1 MPAIFMASFTMQ
13 PVRLETPPDLDALP
27 DRLHRIVAPWAAR
40 QPDALALTDADAALS
55 YAQLE
60 QAIRETAARLR
71 EAGVRAGDRVL
82 LAGENGVA
90 LAVLILALGAL
101 DAWACPANARLS
113 AREIGN
119 ILEHSGARRALYLGA
134 QSPEAVAHAAAHS
147 AADTDWPWL
156 GSFGLGPLNEQCR
169 PEATSPSSTEQV
181 AALIYTSGTSGDPKG
196 VMLTH
201 CNLLFIGDN
210 GRRLRRLVPQD
221 VVYGVLPLSHV
232 YGLSALLVAALHSGA
247 TLRLVP
253 RFAPDALA
261 RALAE
266 EGVTVLHGVPAMY
279 ARLLDWARQGGH
291 RLTAPRLRIAQLG
304 GAPMTQPLKDDFE
317 RAFGLTLHNGYGLTE
332 SSPSISQTRLDAPRR
347 DCSVGPPIPGVA
359 VRIIGADGHE
369 VAPGAVGELQVR
381 GPNVMKGY
389 YRNPGLT
396 RETVT
401 AEGWLKT
408 GDLARQGADGALFLV
423 GRSKELIIRSGFNVY
438 PVEVEQALN
447 AHPQVVQSA
456 VVGRSAGANEEVVA
470 FVEAAAGCGLTAE
483 VLAAHLRGCLAPYK
497 LPSEIV
503 FLEQLP
509 ASATGKILKNALKER
524 AAARPAHELEKP

>member
-1 MPAIFMASFTMQ
+1 MDSTEF
-13 PVRLETPPDLDALP
+13 LDALP
-27 DRLHRIVAPWAAR
+27 DRIHRIVDPWAAAR
-40 QPDALALTDADAALS
+40 PESVALSDAGAALS
-55 YAQLE
+55 YAQLA
-60 QAIRETAARLR
+60 QAIRETAARL
-71 EAGVRAGDRVL
+71 AGSGVRAGDRVL
-82 LAGENGVA
+82 LVGENGVA
-90 LAVLILALGAL
+90 LAVFILALSAL

-113 AREIGN
+113 PREIGA
-119 ILEHSGARRALYLGA
+119 ILDHSGARRALYLGVN
-134 QSPEAVAHAAAHS
+134 SPEAAAHAAARG
-147 AADTDWPWL
+147 AVDTDWPWV
-156 GSFGLGPLNEQCR
+156 GRFGLGPLDDDCR
-169 PEATSPSSTEQV
+169 PEPVCAAAAEQV

-201 CNLLFIGDN
+201 RNLLFIGDN
-210 GRRLRRLVPQD
+210 GRRLRKLVPQD

-232 YGLSALLVAALHSGA
+232 YGLSALLAAALHSGA

-279 ARLLDWARQGGH
+279 AKLLDWARRSG
-291 RLTAPRLRIAQLG
+291 TALRAPALRVAQLG
-304 GAPMTQPLKDDFE
+304 GAPMTQALKDDFE
-317 RAFGLTLHNGYGLTE
+317 RAFGQALHNGYGLTE

-401 AEGWLKT
+401 AEGWLRT
-408 GDLARQGADGALFLV
+408 GDLARQEADGALFIV

-438 PVEVEQALN
+438 PVEVEQAIN

-456 VVGRSAGANEEVVA
+456 VVGRSVDANEEVVA
-470 FVEAAAGCGLTAE
+470 FVEAAAGSGLTAE
-483 VLAAHLRGCLAPYK
+483 ALAAHLRTCLSPYK
-497 LPSEIV
+497 LPAEIV

-524 AAARPAHELEKP
+524 AAAKSAR